1 MPEQVIQREDRAAVF
16 LSRASQTAHDSPSGQ
31 VFGRLPSI
39 PLPPVDLDPTA
50 QCPGGRHLGAGWRA
64 SKMGSLSE
72 TGGKR

>member
-50 QCPGGRHLGAGWRA
+50 QCPGAA
-64 SKMGSLSE
+64 SRRGLACFE
-72 TGGKR
+72 NGKLV